1 MKVSQLF
8 PEFTAHLQT
17 LIDEH
22 ILINP
27 EKINF
32 TYIWA
37 LSRKARDVWV
47 STDHGEDIDNELLLK
62 ILYEQKYDQL
72 KYLRKRVGVF
82 KRNETREV
90 SLSKKLTDKNNECI
104 FYENQLRYLMSC
116 LEDARLKAEINEEL
130 VKEYNLVNKNINSF
144 ENEKYRGVK

>member
-1 MKVSQLF
+1 MKASQLF

-22 ILINP
+22 DRRNP

-47 STDHGEDIDNELLLK
+47 STSHGEVIDNKLLLK
-62 ILYEQKYDQL
+62 ILYEQK
-72 KYLRKRVGVF
+72 
-82 KRNETREV
+82 
-90 SLSKKLTDKNNECI
+90 
-104 FYENQLRYLMSC
+104 
-116 LEDARLKAEINEEL
+116 
-130 VKEYNLVNKNINSF
+130 
-144 ENEKYRGVK
+144 